1 MNQRRPANPAPLS
14 VAASLV
20 AIQGAL
26 LLMFA
31 VLELANI
38 SSERISVGVSTSIFF
53 LIYGGGLL
61 VCAWALTKQQGW
73 ARGPVL
79 LTQLIQLGLAWNLRD
94 VSLIAI
100 SMAVAAAV
108 VLAGVLNPA
117 SLRVLADDPT
127 ES

>member
-1 MNQRRPANPAPLS
+1 MNQRRVANPAPLT

-20 AIQGAL
+20 AIQGGL

-38 SSERISVGVSTSIFF
+38 SSERISVGVTTAIFF
-53 LIYGGGLL
+53 LIYGAGLL
-61 VCAWALTKQQGW
+61 LCAWALTRQQGW

-79 LTQLIQLGLAWNLRD
+79 LTQLIQLGLAWNLREF
-94 VSLIAI
+94 SLIALT
-100 SMAVAAAV
+100 MTVAAAV

-117 SLRVLADDPT
+117 SLQVLADDPT